1 MSSLVRVLLK
11 DGRLEDLKR
20 VTRDREY
27 RDKLLREYC
36 C

>member
-11 DGRLEDLKR
+11 DGQLEDLKR
-20 VTRDREY
+20 VTRDQEY
-27 RDKLLREYC
+27 QDKLLREYC